1 MQFYVGGVPHQQ
13 EGLVVVQNYTGC
25 IENLYLNS
33 TNLIRQVKEA
43 YNYGDAYKYEK
54 VNTLWS
60 CPVSLSNKRMLIF
73 FMKLIFRNHQ
83 SYQSLSKRSLPLRN

>member
-1 MQFYVGGVPHQQ
+1 MGGVPYHQQ

-43 YNYGDAYKYEK
+43 YNYGDAYKFEK

-60 CPVSLSNKRMLIF
+60 CPVSFILKLTIFTVLSYF
-73 FMKLIFRNHQ
+73 YF
-83 SYQSLSKRSLPLRN
+83 